1 MGLRSG
7 GAAGEKI
14 VAQTKITVNMSAQTG
29 RIAMRKIEG
38 AVRVCGSRSR
48 FTKRD
53 VFQGSSPEEVA
64 FQARSEG

>member
-1 MGLRSG
+1 
-7 GAAGEKI
+7 
-14 VAQTKITVNMSAQTG
+14 
-29 RIAMRKIEG
+29 MRKIEG

>member
-14 VAQTKITVNMSAQTG
+14 LAQTKVTVNMSAQTE
-29 RIAMRKIEG
+29 RRAMRKIEG